1 MAQMSRV
8 VSTADFQRRRVIAP
22 RRPARFHSRKFGR
35 RKRLIAKAEPV
46 KKTAVSD
53 DLRLFAA
60 TFAGGFLFVSVLI
73 A

>member
-1 MAQMSRV
+1 MSRTFPV
-8 VSTADFQRRRVIAP
+8 ADFPRGPGISRRRPV
-22 RRPARFHSRKFGR
+22 RFHSRRFGR
-35 RKRLIAKAEPV
+35 RMPFKPQAQPV
-46 KKTAVSD
+46 RATRVSD